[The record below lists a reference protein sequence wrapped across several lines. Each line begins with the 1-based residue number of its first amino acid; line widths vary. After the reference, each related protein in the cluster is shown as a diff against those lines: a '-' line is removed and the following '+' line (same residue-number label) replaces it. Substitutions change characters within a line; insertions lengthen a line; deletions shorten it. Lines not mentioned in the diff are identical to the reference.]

1 MAVTSIHAP
10 EIDES
15 KYSLPIEN
23 GGTSARSP
31 EQAAENIG
39 LVSTDQVDQRDGI
52 ALLSSTN
59 NVQRKNYPLSLSDT
73 SLPVFFGDHAFYLDE
88 EMTIQITN
96 YDGLN
101 TYTIDASRMQNT
113 TCVMDGD
120 QITLYSSN
128 DIAGMQVLV
137 INGREYTFEIKP
149 RRPEQPFLVDLSG
162 NLTANGIEIT
172 NPIPFE
178 GQAFTSSNF
187 LDTSGMLSH
196 ASTVW
201 EISTNN
207 TFNTLAF
214 SSNSSANLTSWN
226 VFNFTPGTSYFL
238 RFAHVGNNGV
248 PSLYS
253 PTYEFITAEYLAVF
267 KPSILSP
274 IASAINV
281 SPLPVISSS
290 AFNFIGTGTF
300 VSSTYYAHDTGYI
313 DTAPSVQYFKV
324 KKDATGLHYAL
335 SSSMEYVLWNGT
347 TSAWST
353 MTYGQMW
360 RSEGEAIRISGMTDL
375 GSSIRV
381 TVQFFDAHVGVR
393 WQSTIDIPTPTIT
406 PIHLSSDWQLATDSD
421 FTNIIRTSMNDGVNL
436 TTWSPSQLPYLSIFY
451 VKVRYRSDTVGS
463 DGSPY
468 SSWSNAVMFTT
479 MADNRSI
486 QKPVA
491 LMLNDDYTDISK
503 TNPQFLG
510 SAFTPVNY
518 TDSHVKSQWQISTN
532 STFTNVVND
541 SGWSNDL
548 TSYNPTVSLNEGTSY
563 FARVRYQGNVKT
575 SDWSDAVMFTTSV
588 YLQISAVGAGGG
600 GGGSSTNPGWVNST
614 GAAGG
619 AGGGGGISIAQRP
632 ILPGVTYSLTVGSGG
647 AGGGSAGV
655 AGSAGGNTTVT
666 VPSTALIQAN
676 GGAAGPGGSQ
686 NSSATIGGAGGWGAS
701 YTGGQGGQG
710 GSMHADTG
718 GGSYY
723 AAGTAGQGING
734 GPGGLSDLAYGYGP
748 YGGGGGGAPT
758 FQVSGLAYQG
768 GQGRNPNAYSVN
780 GSTGSGG
787 GGAAYNAGAGGA
799 GGSGAVVVEY
809 ANTGPLLNTLNAIYE
824 NVGGKHRYIWKNPG
838 TFTFTI
844 AENVTSETET
854 VTPPTVTMTGVP
866 SVTPIANGSAFI
878 TDYVDGLHVA
888 TDWQL
893 STNAT
898 FTNIIASLTNDTTN
912 KLAWQL
918 TGLAYSTTY
927 YVRCRYRSRFDV
939 SEWSAAA
946 SFTTMA
952 DNRYIQAPSVAE
964 NTSSGSNRIDAVF
977 ISSAFTPVNF
987 TGAHESSDWQYSYEP
1002 NFTTPGESL
1011 NNTVNL
1017 TNISFGIFP
1026 YSTYVYV
1033 RVRYR
1038 SQGIVSGWSP
1048 TLEFRTMDNPFGG
1061 GG

>member
-1 MAVTSIHAP
+1 MAVTSIHTP

-31 EQAAENIG
+31 KTAAKNLG
-39 LVSTDQVDQRDGI
+39 LVSVDQVDQQDGI
-52 ALLSSTN
+52 ALLSEVST
-59 NVQRKNYPLSLSDT
+59 VQLKNYPLSLTDT
-73 SLPVFFGDHAFYLDE
+73 SLPVFFGDHEFYIDNSL
-88 EMTIQITN
+88 TIQITN
-96 YDGLN
+96 YDMGITYVVDESQMPN
-101 TYTIDASRMQNT
+101 TNYY
-113 TCVMDGD
+113 MDGD
-120 QITLYSSN
+120 QIHLSCLN
-128 DIAGMQVLV
+128 GVAGPQILIV
-137 INGREYTFEIKP
+137 NGREFAFEIKKHVP
-149 RRPEQPFLVDLSG
+149 DQPTLINLPGEVLVDRILLINPVSYESQEFSTTIFSDPSG
-162 NLTANGIEIT
+162 TLTHIYT
-172 NPIPFE
+172 
-178 GQAFTSSNF
+178 T
-187 LDTSGMLSH
+187 
-196 ASTVW
+196 W
-201 EISTNN
+201 EIST
-207 TFNTLAF
+207 TVGFETITY
-214 SSNSSANLTSWN
+214 SNSDPANLTSCIITGL
-226 VFNFTPGTSYFL
+226 TPDTGYFL
-238 RFAHVGNNGV
+238 RCAHAADNGTL
-248 PSLYS
+248 STMS
-253 PTYEFITAEYLAVF
+253 PVYEFRTGQYFVTG
-267 KPSILSP
+267 KPSILHPVSY
-274 IASAINV
+274 SNNV
-281 SPLPVISSS
+281 SLITSISATSFS
-290 AFNFIGTGTF
+290 FSGTAKTE
-300 VSSTYYAHDTGYI
+300 SEIYYAHDTGYVS
-313 DTAPSVQYFKV
+313 TAPSAQYFKV

-335 SSSMEYVLWNGT
+335 STSMAFTPWTGSVT
-347 TSAWST
+347 AWST

-360 RSEGEAIRISGMTDL
+360 RNEGEAIRISGMIDL
-375 GSSIRV
+375 GTAIRV
-381 TVQFFDAHVGVR
+381 TIDFFDAKVGVR
-393 WQSTIDIPTPTIT
+393 WQTTVNIPVQSEPV
-406 PIHLSSDWQLATDSD
+406 IHLSSDWQLSTNLD
-421 FTNIIRTSMNDGVNL
+421 FTNIIQTSVNDAVNL
-436 TTWSPSQLPYLSIFY
+436 TSWTPSQLPYFTMIY
-451 VKVRYRSDTVGS
+451 ARVRYRSNTIGS
-463 DGSPY
+463 NGSTY
-468 SSWSNAVMFTT
+468 SDWSEANRFTT
-479 MADNRSI
+479 VADNRSI

-510 SAFTPVNY
+510 STFTPVNY

-824 NVGGKHRYIWKNPG
+824 DVGGKHRYIWKNPG

-987 TGAHESSDWQYSYEP
+987 TGPHESSDWQCSYEP
-1002 NFTTPGESL
+1002 NFISPRASL
-1011 NNTVNL
+1011 NSTENL
-1017 TNISFGIFP
+1017 TSITFGILP

-1048 TLEFRTMDNPFGG
+1048 ALEFRTMDNPFGG